1 MLSVLFI
8 NLRNRRGETP
18 VFRRGMK
25 APVYTFIIQWFLVY
39 SYHVDKQVQKEH
51 AHEFYDEDEDM
62 IEYRYSIDVA
72 VLLKDNFQNL
82 LN

>member
-1 MLSVLFI
+1 
-8 NLRNRRGETP
+8 
-18 VFRRGMK
+18 MK
-25 APVYTFIIQWFLVY
+25 APAYTFIIQWFLGY
-39 SYHVDKQVQKEH
+39 SHHVDIPVQKDQ
-51 AHEFYDEDEDM
+51 APDFVDEDEDM

>member
-8 NLRNRRGETP
+8 NLRNRRGEPP

-25 APVYTFIIQWFLVY
+25 APVYTFIIQWFVVY
-39 SYHVDKQVQKEH
+39 SHHVDIQVQKEQ
-51 AHEFYDEDEDM
+51 APEFFDEDEDM

-72 VLLKDNFQNL
+72 VLLKDNFQDL

>member
-1 MLSVLFI
+1 MLSVLFR
-8 NLRNRRGETP
+8 NLRNRRGDTP

-39 SYHVDKQVQKEH
+39 SHHVDIQVQKEQ
-51 AHEFYDEDEDM
+51 APEFFDEDEDM

>member
-39 SYHVDKQVQKEH
+39 SYHVDIQVQKEQ
-51 AHEFYDEDEDM
+51 APEFFDEDEDM

-72 VLLKDNFQNL
+72 VLLKDNFQDL

>member
-1 MLSVLFI
+1 
-8 NLRNRRGETP
+8 
-18 VFRRGMK
+18 MK
-25 APVYTFIIQWFLVY
+25 APAFAFIIQWFLVY
-39 SYHVDKQVQKEH
+39 SHHVDIQVQKEQ
-51 AHEFYDEDEDM
+51 APEFFDEDEDM

>member
-25 APVYTFIIQWFLVY
+25 APVNTFIIQWFLVY
-39 SYHVDKQVQKEH
+39 SHHVDIQVQKEH
-51 AHEFYDEDEDM
+51 APEFFDEDEDM